1 MAGQAARK
9 KSINEDLR
17 EIEKLDDVIGADPMK
32 LWEGYLEQSL
42 MWRALTLLALPT
54 TILSICLAVFT
65 FLMADTRIEIPAAP
79 EPGFYKLEDI
89 PDKMFIGRAKRVL
102 SMIASYQPDTA
113 ENQFKDVRKF
123 LWQPALSKFQL
134 EYLNKELGIIKDT
147 ARSQMFY
154 VSNDK
159 TEIHRFDEY
168 VEVKMLGRRKKLL
181 REQLSKM
188 DQVEWTIRMTT
199 VPPNVHNFYGIVVHS
214 LNMKVIDRTR
224 KKKKGIFG

>member
-54 TILSICLAVFT
+54 TILSICLATFT

-102 SMIASYQPDTA
+102 YDC
-113 ENQFKDVRKF
+113 
-123 LWQPALSKFQL
+123 LLPA
-134 EYLNKELGIIKDT
+134 
-147 ARSQMFY
+147 
-154 VSNDK
+154 
-159 TEIHRFDEY
+159 
-168 VEVKMLGRRKKLL
+168 
-181 REQLSKM
+181 
-188 DQVEWTIRMTT
+188 
-199 VPPNVHNFYGIVVHS
+199 
-214 LNMKVIDRTR
+214 
-224 KKKKGIFG
+224 

>member
-1 MAGQAARK
+1 
-9 KSINEDLR
+9 
-17 EIEKLDDVIGADPMK
+17 
-32 LWEGYLEQSL
+32 
-42 MWRALTLLALPT
+42 
-54 TILSICLAVFT
+54 
-65 FLMADTRIEIPAAP
+65 
-79 EPGFYKLEDI
+79 
-89 PDKMFIGRAKRVL
+89 
-102 SMIASYQPDTA
+102 MIASYQPDTA

-134 EYLNKELGIIKDT
+134 EYLNKELAIIKDT

>member
-1 MAGQAARK
+1 VGAQTARK
-9 KSINEDLR
+9 SSIAEDLK

-42 MWRALTLLALPT
+42 MWRALSVLALPT

-89 PDKMFIGRAKRVL
+89 PDHILTSKAKRL
-102 SMIASYQPDTA
+102 ITLISSYQPDTA
-113 ENQFKDVRKF
+113 GNQFKEARKL

-134 EYLNKELGIIKDT
+134 EYINKELGIIKDT

-154 VSNDK
+154 IANSK

-168 VEVKMLGRRKKLL
+168 VEVKIFGRRKKLL
-181 REQLSKM
+181 RDQLSKM
-188 DQVEWTIRMTT
+188 DKVEWSVRMTT
-199 VPPNVHNFYGIVVHS
+199 VPPNVHNFHGIVIHS
-214 LNMKVIDRTR
+214 LNMTVRDNK
-224 KKKKGIFG
+224 KAKKKGFFG